1 MTDDRE
7 RAASDVARGPSPGE
21 IIARRHASPAPG
33 PTAAAPPDPLRLCVY
48 ATIAALGWL
57 LGPVALAIFAVVAF
71 IGYAAAWRAGLRVSR
86 CWLRDTRL
94 VLLYL
99 ALLAAVALGAMA
111 VTVIQWIG

>member
-21 IIARRHASPAPG
+21 IIARRDAAATPG
-33 PTAAAPPDPLRLCVY
+33 PAAAAPPDPLRLCIY

-57 LGPVALAIFAVVAF
+57 LGPVALAVFAVVAF

-99 ALLAAVALGAMA
+99 ALLAAVAVAA
-111 VTVIQWIG
+111 IVVTVVQWFG

>member
-21 IIARRHASPAPG
+21 MIARRHAAPT
-33 PTAAAPPDPLRLCVY
+33 PRLTAATPPDPLRLCIY

-57 LGPVALAIFAVVAF
+57 LGPVALVVFAVVAF
-71 IGYAAAWRAGLRVSR
+71 VGYAAAWRAGLRISR
-86 CWLRDTRL
+86 CWLRDARL

-99 ALLAAVALGAMA
+99 ALLAAVAVGAIA
-111 VTVIQWIG
+111 VSVAGWFR